1 MTMASQALW
10 IKFNSFT
17 ELQGSF
23 DLILSLTA
31 WPLPIQAMSNHIQ
44 FPQFPECTALSLR
57 TTLPSSSGQ
66 LLSSFMSQLT
76 CPHLPDWER
85 CLCYLS
91 SALYFPECNTY
102 HTWLNFVLLSQI
114 KSLWGQWLCLS
125 CSLQHPHWI
134 AKWWVGGR
142 YVQINM
148 YWIEINSLGSFIY
161 IFLFA
166 SFTPWVTVANT
177 T

>member
-1 MTMASQALW
+1 MAHLCKPMTMASQALW

-76 CPHLPDWER
+76 CSRKPSLTSRIGRDACVIYPVRSISPSVTYIIHDLT
-85 CLCYLS
+85 LS
-91 SALYFPECNTY
+91 YSL
-102 HTWLNFVLLSQI
+102 
-114 KSLWGQWLCLS
+114 KSNHREDSDCVS
-125 CSLQHPHWI
+125 PVHCSIPT
-134 AKWWVGGR
+134 G
-142 YVQINM
+142 
-148 YWIEINSLGSFIY
+148 
-161 IFLFA
+161 
-166 SFTPWVTVANT
+166 
-177 T
+177 